1 MSAELIGGLKLRK
14 ELFQPSIESEARIL
28 LLIDGFTTPTKSL
41 EGRTK
46 LAKLD
51 FLLRYPS
58 FMQRALAIRKPE
70 QNMEVSPEEKLN
82 IEGRMIRYRYGP
94 WDPSYY
100 AVLGRL
106 IGKGLVEVV
115 PNQRGLSYR
124 TTELGSKLAKSLAK
138 EDSWSETCTRIK
150 LLKQNFNLSGNAL
163 KDFIYAHFPEVAGT
177 SWGQRL

>member
-1 MSAELIGGLKLRK
+1 MRK

-28 LLIDGFTTPTKSL
+28 LLIDGFTTSTKSL

-51 FLLRYPS
+51 FLLRYPN
-58 FMQRALAIRKPE
+58 FMKRALAIRKPE
-70 QNMEVSPEEKLN
+70 QTMEVNPEEQLN

-124 TTELGSKLAKSLAK
+124 TTQPGQKLAKSLAK
-138 EDSWSETCTRIK
+138 EDAWSETCSRIK
-150 LLKQNFNLSGNAL
+150 LLKRNFNLSGKAL
-163 KDFIYAHFPEVAGT
+163 KDFIYKHFPEVSGT
-177 SWGQRL
+177 SWGQKL

>member
-1 MSAELIGGLKLRK
+1 LRK

-28 LLIDGFTTPTKSL
+28 LLIDGFTAQTKSL
-41 EGRTK
+41 DGRTK

-51 FLLRYPS
+51 FFLRYPS
-58 FMQRALAIRKPE
+58 FMQRALYIRKPE
-70 QNMEVSPEEKLN
+70 QNMEVSPEDKLN

-106 IGKGLVEVV
+106 IGKGLIEVV

-124 TTELGSKLAKSLAK
+124 TTELGRKLAKSLAK
-138 EDSWSETCTRIK
+138 EDSWLETRNRVK
-150 LLKQNFNLSGNAL
+150 LLKQNFDLSGNSL
-163 KDFIYAHFPEVAGT
+163 KDFIYKHFPEVTGT
-177 SWGQRL
+177 SWGQKI

>member
-1 MSAELIGGLKLRK
+1 LRK

-41 EGRTK
+41 DGRTK

-51 FLLRYPS
+51 FLLRYPN
-58 FMQRALAIRKPE
+58 FMKRALAIRKPD
-70 QNMEVSPEEKLN
+70 QNMEVSSEEKLN

-106 IGKGLVEVV
+106 IGKGLIEVV

-124 TTELGSKLAKSLAK
+124 TTGLGSNLAKSLAK
-138 EDSWSETCTRIK
+138 EDSWLETRNRVK
-150 LLKQNFNLSGNAL
+150 LLKQNFDLSGNNL
-163 KDFIYAHFPEVAGT
+163 KNFIYQHFPEVTGT
-177 SWGQRL
+177 SWGQKL

>member
-1 MSAELIGGLKLRK
+1 LRK
-14 ELFQPSIESEARIL
+14 ELFQPTIESEARIL

-58 FMQRALAIRKPE
+58 FMQRALTVRKPD
-70 QNMEVSPEEKLN
+70 QSMEVSPEEKLN

-100 AVLGRL
+100 AILGRL

-115 PNQRGLSYR
+115 PNNRGLSYR
-124 TTELGSKLAKSLAK
+124 TTELGKNLAKSLAK
-138 EDSWSETCTRIK
+138 ADAWSETSTRIK
-150 LLKQNFNLSGNAL
+150 LLKKHFNLSGNEL
-163 KDFIYAHFPEVAGT
+163 KKFIYQHFPEVTGS
-177 SWGQRL
+177 SWGQKL

>member
-1 MSAELIGGLKLRK
+1 MRK

-41 EGRTK
+41 DGRTK

-51 FLLRYPS
+51 FLLRYPN
-58 FMQRALAIRKPE
+58 FMKRALAIRKPD
-70 QNMEVSPEEKLN
+70 QNMEVSSEEKLN

-106 IGKGLVEVV
+106 IGKGLIEVV

-124 TTELGSKLAKSLAK
+124 TTGLGSNLAKSLAK
-138 EDSWSETCTRIK
+138 EDSWLETRNRVK
-150 LLKQNFNLSGNAL
+150 LLKQNFDLSGNNL
-163 KDFIYAHFPEVAGT
+163 KNFIYQHFPEVTGT
-177 SWGQRL
+177 SWGQKL